1 MEKQAEDRKENSLTS
16 SNQEMCQNQREFD
29 AERSVIDDCSSAN
42 QIEKVIPDESSS
54 DGADASNGRPM
65 SPGTLALMCDEQ
77 DTLFAASQSGVLGN
91 GGNASSQLP
100 QGESVTETYVE

>member
-1 MEKQAEDRKENSLTS
+1 MRPVLMVLMHQ
-16 SNQEMCQNQREFD
+16 
-29 AERSVIDDCSSAN
+29 
-42 QIEKVIPDESSS
+42 
-54 DGADASNGRPM
+54 NGRPM

-77 DTLFAASQSGVLGN
+77 EIVFAASQSGCLGN